1 MMKKQIWHYFKN
13 YAPGFVLGVV
23 CTASL
28 AGGAVFRFTDDPKA
42 LITFLLDF
50 QEIKQNYFRPIEDE
64 TLFAGASQG
73 MFASV
78 GDPYTMV
85 LSGDAYE
92 SFMQSATGEYG
103 GIGVVMGQGENS
115 RPVILKVFDRG
126 TAHDAG
132 LDAGDVLLAIDG
144 KETDALGLT
153 GTASAVRGEKGTT
166 VEIDVE
172 RNGEA
177 LHFNVERSEISMP
190 TVQSAMAGD
199 DIGYIHIFSFGKHTA
214 DDFRD
219 QLASLKI
226 AGAKKLII
234 DVRMNP
240 GGMIYAVTDVANQI
254 LTKGTVVSYHTKN
267 GESES
272 YDIEGIENPLP
283 MAILIDKNSAS
294 ASEILAGAVQD
305 KQEGTIIG
313 ENSYGKGTVQ
323 AVFDAGEQKALK
335 ISIAE
340 YRTPSGKMIDKV
352 GIHPDIE
359 VSQTGF
365 PFDPSNDS
373 VYQKAIEVLS
383 AGN

>member
-1 MMKKQIWHYFKN
+1 MH
-13 YAPGFVLGVV
+13 
-23 CTASL
+23 
-28 AGGAVFRFTDDPKA
+28 FT
-42 LITFLLDF
+42 
-50 QEIKQNYFRPIEDE
+50 
-64 TLFAGASQG
+64 
-73 MFASV
+73 
-78 GDPYTMV
+78 
-85 LSGDAYE
+85 
-92 SFMQSATGEYG
+92 
-103 GIGVVMGQGENS
+103 
-115 RPVILKVFDRG
+115 
-126 TAHDAG
+126 
-132 LDAGDVLLAIDG
+132 
-144 KETDALGLT
+144 
-153 GTASAVRGEKGTT
+153 
-166 VEIDVE
+166 
-172 RNGEA
+172 
-177 LHFNVERSEISMP
+177 VERSEISMP

-267 GESES
+267 GDSES
-272 YDIEGIENPLP
+272 YDIEGIEDPLP
-283 MAILIDKNSAS
+283 MVVLIDKNSAS

-340 YRTPSGKMIDKV
+340 YRTPSGKTIDKV

-365 PFDPSNDS
+365 PFDPSTDS

-383 AGN
+383 AGS